1 MSEEKISLLNCNY
14 SQKRIKLTSPN
25 SLLAI
30 HLIGVTLDDLRY
42 LTFDEYIKNNPDIQ
56 YLERD
61 LQEER
66 YNHHERN
73 RLELIEQAKKIR
85 EELLEEKSYQTTP
98 QNNLSSFALSPKA
111 QNRNMR
117 YNFNTMKKNTSAL
130 TIKPAIKLQKST
142 AILLER
148 EKLQKLIEKQENK
161 VKLQI
166 DYECMIEENR
176 RKNLEKMR
184 NKELKEERKRKEKE
198 REMAEKREKER
209 EKMLEKKRK
218 EEELMKEQE
227 KFRKEEEIK
236 EKKKLEEEKVRK
248 EEEEK
253 ERKNKIFEREL
264 KEEEFRQK
272 INKMNLQ
279 QRERLLEKEKEL
291 NEKDLKRQKN
301 LEEHRKESYR
311 IMAEKRIFLQN
322 KMNKALNRSESK
334 LNQKKNEYLEKQK
347 KFENLKKI
355 KEKEKLFKLRV
366 QNEEIARRSEKIK
379 HVLEQ
384 YDENNKLKIQRYNQ
398 KMEEISKRKEEKK
411 KKEMKELEEE
421 KRKKEEREKR
431 LNELRN
437 KFEKNM
443 AENRQRLMNKI
454 ITTDEKIKNHRKE
467 QEKQLH
473 IKYNKLYM
481 SREDRKNRVLRKE
494 RVKDFER
501 SQKMEEINARM
512 QRIDDMKKD
521 RYLLEEERRKMEN
534 ELNFKKT
541 NMLKRLQNIIKSDK
555 HMNKNE
561 IMDYVFD
568 AKHASKTITYENN
581 NHNDSNMSNKDSSP
595 NKEK

>member
-14 SQKRIKLTSPN
+14 MQKKVRINSPN

-30 HLIGVTLDDLRY
+30 HLIGATLDDLRY

-56 YLERD
+56 YLEKE

-66 YNHHERN
+66 YNHYERN
-73 RLELIEQAKKIR
+73 RLDLIKEAKQIR
-85 EELLEEKSYQTTP
+85 EDLQEEKNFQSSP
-98 QNNLSSFALSPKA
+98 QNNINSLFISPKA
-111 QNRNMR
+111 KNRNTR
-117 YNFNTMKKNTSAL
+117 NNFSTIKKNSSAL
-130 TIKPAIKLQKST
+130 DINPSMKLQQST
-142 AILLER
+142 AIILER

-227 KFRKEEEIK
+227 RFRKEEEIK

-384 YDENNKLKIQRYNQ
+384 CDENNKLKIQRYNQ
-398 KMEEISKRKEEKK
+398 KMEEISKRKEKKK

-437 KFEKNM
+437 KYEKSLIQ
-443 AENRQRLMNKI
+443 NREKLMNKI
-454 ITTDEKIKNHRKE
+454 IKIDEKIKNQKLE

-473 IKYNKLYM
+473 KKYNKLYM
-481 SREDRKNRVLRKE
+481 SREDRKNRVMRRE

-501 SQKMEEINARM
+501 SVKLDMINARM
-512 QRIDDMKKD
+512 ERIENMQKD
-521 RYLLEEERRKMEN
+521 RYMLDEERRKMEDDISN
-534 ELNFKKT
+534 KKSV
-541 NMLKRLQNIIKSDK
+541 MLRRLEKVMKDDRDMTK
-555 HMNKNE
+555 EE
-561 IMDYVFD
+561 IMDYVF
-568 AKHASKTITYENN
+568 
-581 NHNDSNMSNKDSSP
+581 NDVKP
-595 NKEK
+595 GQKNKEENKKEDININDNSARNN

>member
-130 TIKPAIKLQKST
+130 TIKPTIKLQKST

-398 KMEEISKRKEEKK
+398 KMEQI
-411 KKEMKELEEE
+411 
-421 KRKKEEREKR
+421 
-431 LNELRN
+431 
-437 KFEKNM
+437 
-443 AENRQRLMNKI
+443 
-454 ITTDEKIKNHRKE
+454 
-467 QEKQLH
+467 
-473 IKYNKLYM
+473 
-481 SREDRKNRVLRKE
+481 
-494 RVKDFER
+494 
-501 SQKMEEINARM
+501 
-512 QRIDDMKKD
+512 
-521 RYLLEEERRKMEN
+521 
-534 ELNFKKT
+534 
-541 NMLKRLQNIIKSDK
+541 
-555 HMNKNE
+555 
-561 IMDYVFD
+561 
-568 AKHASKTITYENN
+568 
-581 NHNDSNMSNKDSSP
+581 
-595 NKEK
+595 